1 MSIATRSHHTVEPH
15 SRIRLLAETTVNR
28 IAAGEVIERPAA
40 AVKELVENALD
51 AGAQRI
57 AVALL
62 GGGIDR
68 IEVTDDGSGMT
79 AEELRLC
86 VLRHATSKLTDDN
99 LIRINTLGFRGEALP
114 SIGAA
119 ARLEVTSRP
128 RGDEGGHANSITV
141 EGGAVGPIVPA
152 AGAPGTRVVVRDL
165 FFATPARRKFLKHP
179 RTEAEHAEAVVRRL
193 AMAAPGTAFRLENES
208 RVIFDLPAQER
219 APRVAA
225 LLGAEAAAAMLPVR
239 EARAITRGAG
249 GGDIQDAAA
258 GEAPGEMVLSG
269 YLCAP
274 AISRMTA
281 AAQGLVVNGRPVADP
296 VLKTAVRVA
305 YRDVIAHGRHPVVA
319 LWLDLPPEDLD
330 VNVHP
335 AKTELRFR
343 DPAAVR
349 SLVIGALSRVLSGAA
364 GTDMPGPGLTPG
376 LMQHRPALNLAWS
389 RSMARSGIRALP
401 LPGFPREPPMQ
412 AGVSETILTPAYG
425 PNGSWPTASD
435 AAASAFPIT
444 SGPGASLE
452 ANTRSASRHQNFA
465 APPSARTVS
474 VPGSAAD
481 YPLGAAVAQVL
492 DTYIIAV
499 AADGTLILVDQHAA
513 HERLTHEA
521 IRTRML
527 DGGAVG
533 QPLLLPAV
541 VDLPEA
547 DAGRLLARADELARL
562 GLEIES
568 FGPGAV
574 LVRTLPAA
582 LGAPEPAPL
591 IRDIADELAELD
603 ETVTLSA
610 RLDAVIARMACH
622 GSIRAGRRL
631 GQAEMDALLRQ
642 MEATPRAATCSHGR
656 PTFLRLSK
664 AEIETLFGRR

>member
-1 MSIATRSHHTVEPH
+1 MNLP
-15 SRIRLLAETTVNR
+15 SRIRLLSETTVNR

-51 AGAQRI
+51 AGAHRI
-57 AVALL
+57 SVVLA

-79 AEELRLC
+79 AEELGLC
-86 VLRHATSKLTDDN
+86 VLRHATSKLADDN
-99 LIRINTLGFRGEALP
+99 LIRIDTLGFRGEALP

-119 ARLEVTSRP
+119 ARLEITSRP
-128 RGDEGGHANSITV
+128 RDADHANTIAV
-141 EGGAVGPIVPA
+141 EGGAVGQVEPA
-152 AGAPGTRVVVRDL
+152 AGAPGTRIVVRDL
-165 FFATPARRKFLKHP
+165 FFATPARRKFLKNP
-179 RTEAEHAEAVVRRL
+179 RTEAEHAEAAVRRL
-193 AMAAPGTAFRLENES
+193 AMAAPGTAFRLENEG

-225 LLGAEAAAAMLPVR
+225 LLGADAAAAMLPVR
-239 EARAITRGAG
+239 EARPVAG
-249 GGDIQDAAA
+249 GEPGGTPR
-258 GEAPGEMVLSG
+258 GEIVLSG
-269 YLCAP
+269 YMCAP
-274 AISRMTA
+274 AISRMTG

-319 LWLDLPPEDLD
+319 LWLDLPPEELD

-349 SLVIGALSRVLSGAA
+349 SLVIGALGRVLAGAA
-364 GTDMPGPGLTPG
+364 GTNVPGPGL
-376 LMQHRPALNLAWS
+376 LQHRSSLQLAWS
-389 RSMARSGIRALP
+389 RPVARGGIRSLP
-401 LPGFPREPPMQ
+401 LPGFRREAAMRP
-412 AGVSETILTPAYG
+412 GVSETVSVPAYG
-425 PNGSWPTASD
+425 PDPGRHPGPVSRFSTSD
-435 AAASAFPIT
+435 AGMPEMGAPARETGSPDSALNF
-444 SGPGASLE
+444 
-452 ANTRSASRHQNFA
+452 SASPA
-465 APPSARTVS
+465 ARTVPRP
-474 VPGSAAD
+474 VEGHE

-527 DGGAVG
+527 DGGAPS

-547 DAGRLLARADELARL
+547 DASRLLARAEDLARL

-568 FGPGAV
+568 FGSGAV
-574 LVRTLPAA
+574 LVRAMPAA

-591 IRDIADELAELD
+591 IRDIADELTELD
-603 ETVTLSA
+603 ETMALSA

-664 AEIETLFGRR
+664 AEIEMMFGRR